1 MESKTDHDRQTGYDL
16 VQSQLRLAATLGY
29 QIGNSDIGRGIIH
42 LCRQA
47 RKEIT
52 VYGLKVGSL
61 ENASYEG
68 WLLWSL
74 IPEMARRLISDQD
87 VTLLRTR
94 EERPAMNVTGI
105 SNDQL
110 RHDVAL
116 CYREGNFG
124 IISEKIR
131 DSFDP
136 DYRISDKFRTF
147 QANEMI
153 SRDVRAGNI
162 IEIALNRISP
172 APECPS
178 VSDWMARSIQDWGKY
193 SRLSRNHVTW
203 SPELPEYHPD
213 FEMNDLSNSREIHP
227 GKIYSEKIQSG
238 NNPGDGFCQ

>member
-1 MESKTDHDRQTGYDL
+1 MTRQVIAGKPDMIWFRLNCDL
-16 VQSQLRLAATLGY
+16 RPRWR
-29 QIGNSDIGRGIIH
+29 IGLTIPISGEVLLIY
-42 LCRQA
+42 CRQA

-52 VYGLKVGSL
+52 VYGLKVGAL

-74 IPEMARRLISDQD
+74 IPEMARRLINEQD

-94 EERPAMNVTGI
+94 EERPAMSVTRI
-105 SNDQL
+105 SNDRL
-110 RHDVAL
+110 RRDVAL

-136 DYRISDKFRTF
+136 DYRISDKFGTF

-172 APECPS
+172 APKDPS
-178 VSDWMARSIQDWGKY
+178 GSDWMACLIREWGKH
-193 SRLSRNHVTW
+193 SGLSRNHVTW
-203 SPELPEYHPD
+203 SPELPEYHSD
-213 FEMNDLSNSREIHP
+213 IEMNDLSNSGEARSGEARS
-227 GKIYSEKIQSG
+227 GKSQSG
-238 NNPGDGFCQ
+238 NNPGDGFCP